1 MNTVNLIGRL
11 TRDIELRYT
20 QSGKAV
26 ANGSIAVNRAFKNQE
41 GNYDADFIN
50 LVMFGKTAEI
60 MANYVKKGHQV
71 GIEGRIQSG
80 SYEKDGK
87 RVYTTDVV
95 VNQFTFIDNRNSSG
109 KSNSSQ
115 SQTQTTVE
123 QNHTEG
129 IVITDDDLPF

>member
-1 MNTVNLIGRL
+1 MNNVSLVGRL

-20 QSGKAV
+20 NTGTAV
-26 ANGSIAVNRAFKNQE
+26 ANGNIAVNRQFKNQE

-95 VNQFTFIDNRNSSG
+95 VNQFTFIDNRNSSE
-109 KSNSSQ
+109 KPNSQ
-115 SQTQTTVE
+115 QPNTTE
-123 QNHTEG
+123 P
-129 IVITDDDLPF
+129 TDIDESDLPF

>member
-20 QSGKAV
+20 QNGKAV
-26 ANGSIAVNRAFKNQE
+26 ANGNIAVNRAFKNQE

-60 MANYVKKGHQV
+60 MANYVKKGQQV

-80 SYEKDGK
+80 SYEKDGRK
-87 RVYTTDVV
+87 IYTTDVV
-95 VNQFTFIDNRNSSG
+95 VNQFTFIDNRNSSE
-109 KSNSSQ
+109 KPNSQQPIAGEPIDVS
-115 SQTQTTVE
+115 
-123 QNHTEG
+123 
-129 IVITDDDLPF
+129 DDDLPF

>member
-20 QSGKAV
+20 KNGKAV
-26 ANGSIAVNRAFKNQE
+26 ANGNIAVNRAFKNQE

-50 LVMFGKTAEI
+50 LVMFGKTAEN
-60 MANYVKKGHQV
+60 MANYVKKGQQV

-95 VNQFTFIDNRNSSG
+95 VNQFTFIDNRNSSE
-109 KSNSSQ
+109 KPNSQPQQPNTAEPIDVDES
-115 SQTQTTVE
+115 
-123 QNHTEG
+123 
-129 IVITDDDLPF
+129 DLPF

>member
-20 QSGKAV
+20 QNGKAV

-60 MANYVKKGHQV
+60 MANYVKKGQQV

-80 SYEKDGK
+80 SYEKDGRK
-87 RVYTTDVV
+87 IYTTDVV
-95 VNQFTFIDNRNSSG
+95 VNQFTFIDNRNSSE
-109 KSNSSQ
+109 KPNSQ
-115 SQTQTTVE
+115 QPNTTE
-123 QNHTEG
+123 P
-129 IVITDDDLPF
+129 TDIDESDLPF